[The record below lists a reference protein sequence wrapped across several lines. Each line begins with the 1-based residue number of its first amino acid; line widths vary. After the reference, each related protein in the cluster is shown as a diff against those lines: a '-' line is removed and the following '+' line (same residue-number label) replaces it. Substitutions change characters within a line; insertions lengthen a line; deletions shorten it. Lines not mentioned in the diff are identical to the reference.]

1 MTTVATAEP
10 VSAVAPREA
19 ERVVQFNIADL
30 VESMADAVPER
41 TALVASERR
50 FSYRELDER
59 ANRLASV
66 LRARGVGP
74 GSHVGL
80 HLFNRAEFVEGM
92 LAAFKLRAVPININ
106 YRYVE
111 EELAYLCRNADA
123 VAVLTEYDLA
133 PMIERVAPLCPSLHT
148 RIVVGAPSGAAVS
161 EGFIEYESAIEKGN
175 PVRDFGPRSGDDR
188 YVIYTGGTTGL
199 PKGVMWRHE
208 DVFFAGLQGG
218 NAGGPPLERPEQM
231 AENVSAGR
239 SMAFTMIPAA
249 PFIHGAAQWTALIC
263 MFSGGKVVIQPGKS
277 FDAKRVLELVEEESA
292 TTIALVGDAMARPIV
307 DILTSSERKYDTS
320 SLMVIASAGAVLS
333 PTVKEQLRAALPNV
347 MVLNNFGS
355 TEAGHQGA
363 AMPGSETG
371 ADGRPAFYMDAA
383 TNAVF
388 DDDHRPIEPG
398 SGTIGW
404 LARGGRVPVGYYKD
418 EEKTRARFVTVDGV
432 RWVLPGDRAT
442 VEADGRITVYGRG
455 SGCINTGGEKVFP
468 EEIEEVLK
476 SHPDVFDALVV
487 GIDDERWMQRVAA
500 VVEPRSGRSPTLD
513 EVQTH
518 CRKHLAGYKVP
529 RELKIVDKV
538 QRFPTG
544 KPDYGWAKGVAEG
557 GLRK

>member
-1 MTTVATAEP
+1 M
-10 VSAVAPREA
+10 
-19 ERVVQFNIADL
+19 QFNIADL
-30 VESMADAVPER
+30 FESLADVVPER
-41 TALVASERR
+41 TALVAGERR
-50 FSYRELDER
+50 LGYRELEER

-80 HLFNRAEFVEGM
+80 HLFNRAEFVEAM

-111 EELAYLCRNADA
+111 DELAYLCTNGDV
-123 VAVLTEYDLA
+123 VAVLTEHDLV
-133 PMIERVAPLCPSLHT
+133 PMVERITPRCPALHT
-148 RIVVGAPSGAAVS
+148 RIVVGARGGVPGFLEYEEAVS
-161 EGFIEYESAIEKGN
+161 RGN
-175 PVRDFGPRSGDDR
+175 PARDFGPRSGDDR
-188 YVIYTGGTTGL
+188 YIIYTGGTTGL

-208 DVFFAGLQGG
+208 DVIFAGLQGG
-218 NAGGPPLERPEQM
+218 NPGGPPIERPEEL
-231 AENVSAGR
+231 AENVAAGR

-263 MFSGGKVVIQPGKS
+263 MFSGGKVVVQPGKS
-277 FDAKRVLELVEEESA
+277 FDAKRVLELVEEERA

-307 DILTSSERKYDTS
+307 EALTSAERTYDTS
-320 SLMVIASAGAVLS
+320 SLLVIASAGAVLS
-333 PTVKEQLRAALPNV
+333 PAVKEQLRAALPNV

-371 ADGRPAFYMDAA
+371 TDGRPAFFMDAS

-388 DDDHRPIEPG
+388 DDEQRRIEPG
-398 SGTIGW
+398 SGKVGW
-404 LARGGRVPVGYYKD
+404 LARGGRVPLGYYKD
-418 EEKTRARFVTVDGV
+418 EEKTRARFVTIDGV

-442 VEADGRITVYGRG
+442 VESDGRITVYGRG

-468 EEIEEVLK
+468 EEVEEVLK

-487 GIDDERWMQRVAA
+487 GVEDERWMQRVAA
-500 VVEPRSGRSPTLD
+500 VVEPRAGRAPTLED
-513 EVQTH
+513 VQAH
-518 CRKHLAGYKVP
+518 CRRHVAGYKVP
-529 RELKIVDKV
+529 RQLVLVERVM
-538 QRFPTG
+538 RFPTG
-544 KPDYGWAKGVAEG
+544 KPDYGWAKAVAQG
-557 GLRK
+557 GSPS